1 MSETMIQ
8 RVKPKKNQNNQY
20 LKNLKYLK
28 RLPNQKADLISTAE
42 IIHNLP
48 NQIHNLRPNVER
60 LMAHSNCKK
69 CNKTPK
75 GNQSLYRNR
84 MIKK

>member
-20 LKNLKYLK
+20 LKNRKYLK
-28 RLPNQKADLISTAE
+28 QLPNQIADLILTVE

-48 NQIHNLRPNVER
+48 KQIHNLLPNVER
-60 LMAHSNCKK
+60 LLARSNCKK
-69 CNKTPK
+69 C
-75 GNQSLYRNR
+75 
-84 MIKK
+84 